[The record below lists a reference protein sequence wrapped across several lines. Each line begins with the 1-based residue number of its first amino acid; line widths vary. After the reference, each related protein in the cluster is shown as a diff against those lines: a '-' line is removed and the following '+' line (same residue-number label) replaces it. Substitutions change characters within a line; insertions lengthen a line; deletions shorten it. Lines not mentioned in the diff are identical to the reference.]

1 MEPSMEANAEGR
13 DDSVRTTVQNLISEC
28 ESLLTELGDEGARRY
43 RDGVTSLQRQ
53 MRRARDDLDDFQYST
68 VRRAKRSI
76 RRADAY
82 VHDNPWQSA
91 GAAAAAGALIGAVV
105 AILLTRR

>member
-1 MEPSMEANAEGR
+1 MEANADGR
-13 DDSVRTTVQNLISEC
+13 DNTVRTTVQNLISEC
-28 ESLLTELGDEGARRY
+28 ENLLAELGEEGTRRY
-43 RDGVTSLQRQ
+43 RDAVTGLERQ
-53 MRRARDDLDDFQYST
+53 MRRARDDLDDLQYSA
-68 VRRAKRSI
+68 VRRAKKSI

-91 GAAAAAGALIGAVV
+91 GAAAAAGAVIGAVV

>member
-1 MEPSMEANAEGR
+1 MEANAEER
-13 DDSVRTTVQNLISEC
+13 DDSVRTRLQTLIAEC
-28 ESLLTELGDEGARRY
+28 ETLLTELGDEGTRRY
-43 RDGVTSLQRQ
+43 RDAVTGLQRQ
-53 MRRARDDLDDFQYST
+53 MRRARDDLDDLQYSA
-68 VRRAKRSI
+68 RRQARVSI

>member
-1 MEPSMEANAEGR
+1 MEAKADAR

-28 ESLLTELGDEGARRY
+28 DNLLAELGDEGSRRY
-43 RDGVTSLQRQ
+43 RDAVTGVQRQ
-53 MRRARDDLDDFQYST
+53 MRRARDDLDDLQYSA
-68 VRRAKRSI
+68 VRRARKSI

-91 GAAAAAGALIGAVV
+91 GTAVAVGAVIGAAV
-105 AILLTRR
+105 AILLSRR

>member
-1 MEPSMEANAEGR
+1 MEANADAR
-13 DDSVRTTVQNLISEC
+13 DDSFRANVQNLVSEC
-28 ESLLTELGDEGARRY
+28 DNLLAALGDEGARRY
-43 RDGVTSLQRQ
+43 RDSVTGLQRQ
-53 MRRARDDLDDFQYST
+53 MRRARDDLDDLQYSA
-68 VRRAKRSI
+68 VRRARKSI

-91 GAAAAAGALIGAVV
+91 GAAAAVGALIGAAV

>member
-1 MEPSMEANAEGR
+1 MDPKADSREG
-13 DDSVRTTVQNLISEC
+13 SVRSIVQNLMSEC
-28 ESLLTELGDEGARRY
+28 DNLLAELGDDGARRY
-43 RDGVTSLQRQ
+43 RDAVTGLQRQ
-53 MRRARDDLDDFQYST
+53 MRRTRDELDDLQYSA
-68 VRRAKRSI
+68 VRRARKSI

-91 GAAAAAGALIGAVV
+91 GAAAAMGALIGAAV